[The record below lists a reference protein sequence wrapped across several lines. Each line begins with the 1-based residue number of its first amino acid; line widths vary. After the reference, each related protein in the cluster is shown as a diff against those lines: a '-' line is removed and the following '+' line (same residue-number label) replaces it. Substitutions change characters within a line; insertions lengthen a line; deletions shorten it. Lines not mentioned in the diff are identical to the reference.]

1 MNDLQT
7 VTNQTPIEIALGI
20 DEKGMTTAKNLYE
33 FLELNKSNY
42 SKWCK
47 SNILENEFAE
57 EGTDYTSFVP
67 NDERE
72 KFNPNPTTDYKL
84 SAKFAKKLSMTA
96 KNEQGEQAR
105 DYFIKAEDK
114 LKQIASKPLSALD
127 QISLIQRATLEVNEK
142 VDEVDRDLQAFKNDM
157 PLMAVDTDRITTAK
171 NIKAVMLLG
180 GKLSNAYK
188 DKSVR
193 TKVYRDM
200 EAQIWRQFGVR
211 TYKAIKRNQ
220 CDLAVDII
228 NRYEL
233 PLILG
238 EEIADCNAQMT
249 MKQL

>member
-1 MNDLQT
+1 MNDLQA

-20 DEKGMTTAKNLYE
+20 DEKGMTTARKLYE
-33 FLELNKSNY
+33 FLELAPNNY
-42 SKWCK
+42 SRWCK
-47 SNILENEFAE
+47 VNILENEFAE
-57 EGTDYTSFVP
+57 EGTDFYSSQRKSEGRGNFA
-67 NDERE
+67 E
-72 KFNPNPTTDYKL
+72 DYKL
-84 SAKFAKKLSMTA
+84 SSKFAKKLSMTA
-96 KNEQGEQAR
+96 KNERGEQAR

-114 LKQIASKPLSALD
+114 LKQIASKPMSALD

-142 VDEVDRDLQAFKNDM
+142 VDEVDRDLQALKNDM

-171 NIKAVMLLG
+171 NIKAVKLLG
-180 GKLSNAYK
+180 GKQSNAYK

-233 PLILG
+233 PLILE
-238 EEIADCNAQMT
+238 EEIADCNAQMC
-249 MKQL
+249 MK